1 MKRILDHKI
10 DNSDDEDDLNQY
22 DENGN
27 ELKTVNLCD
36 ETTNVAEERN
46 QELLETDTGLFNAVE
61 NL

>member
-10 DNSDDEDDLNQY
+10 DNSDDEDDLNQC

-27 ELKTVNLCD
+27 ELKTVNLSD
-36 ETTNVAEERN
+36 EKTYVAEERN